1 MACTFILP
9 FFHSELIRMLISSA
23 LIEDGISNTLLTH
36 GSDEVEY
43 GTGSVIIAN
52 MSQSVFTFG

>member
-1 MACTFILP
+1 
-9 FFHSELIRMLISSA
+9 MLISSV

-36 GSDEVEY
+36 DSDEVEY